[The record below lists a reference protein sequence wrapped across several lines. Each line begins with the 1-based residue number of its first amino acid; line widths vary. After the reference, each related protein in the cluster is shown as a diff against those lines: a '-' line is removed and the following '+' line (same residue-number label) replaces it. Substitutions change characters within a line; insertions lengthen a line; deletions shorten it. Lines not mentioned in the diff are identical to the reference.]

1 MNKWINHLTQNIWS
15 LIAGIQNNSY
25 TNTNINKLSSSSS
38 AVPNQS
44 SNNNNV
50 TPMNWW
56 FNLMLIS
63 NDINILHLVVI
74 IIKTKDFVMSGNQN
88 EMKRKEH
95 EEKSKDQE
103 DQMEKSRKKNRF
115 LIFFLSDFLLSF
127 ERSDSHWLTD

>member
-1 MNKWINHLTQNIWS
+1 
-15 LIAGIQNNSY
+15 
-25 TNTNINKLSSSSS
+25 
-38 AVPNQS
+38 
-44 SNNNNV
+44 
-50 TPMNWW
+50 
-56 FNLMLIS
+56 MLIS

-127 ERSDSHWLTD
+127 ERSDSH